1 MKWSYHWFV
10 FLEMLL
16 LLNQVEMFGTLNIHG
31 RIRCSPVA
39 MIRNNVLISWRCS
52 KFDYGGIVTSRLFR
66 FLLSMLFSVRIIQTS
81 RRKYV
86 DMYMS
91 RFRICTS
98 IEDSYGISNSSKFKS
113 TRKRF
118 ERHTFFFRVIY
129 VVIVAFLPVVHVVHR
144 FNSFANFI
152 IKVFETSV
160 PSRIF

>member
-1 MKWSYHWFV
+1 M
-10 FLEMLL
+10 
-16 LLNQVEMFGTLNIHG
+16 
-31 RIRCSPVA
+31 
-39 MIRNNVLISWRCS
+39 
-52 KFDYGGIVTSRLFR
+52 
-66 FLLSMLFSVRIIQTS
+66 
-81 RRKYV
+81 

-118 ERHTFFFRVIY
+118 ERYTFFFRVIY
-129 VVIVAFLPVVHVVHR
+129 VVIVAFLPVVHVVQR